1 MIPTIIILIS
11 LLMMMGVIILNLIVQ
26 LNKKDKPKPNDNV
39 LITTNHLKPVVI
51 THRMQLTKNE
61 MMQDYDPQW
70 TIEMID
76 REIKS
81 EIHKQLEPMIEN
93 KSWVDVDGKTQ
104 IESHIT
110 ILVK

>member
-26 LNKKDKPKPNDNV
+26 LNKKDKPKSTDNV

-51 THRMQLTKNE
+51 THRMELTKDM

-70 TIEMID
+70 TIQQID

-81 EIHKQLEPMIEN
+81 EIYKQLDQFIEN
-93 KSWVDVDGKTQ
+93 KSWEDLNGKTQ

-110 ILVK
+110 ILVR